1 MNEFQVIFKQ
11 TEVDP
16 KVRAQILSRVY
27 AEILS
32 WPYPRMKKADD
43 QPDQNTVS
51 DSERESPSDTD
62 PLTRVHNPGCTDVE
76 N

>member
-32 WPYPRMKKADD
+32 WPDPRMKKADD
-43 QPDQNTVS
+43 QTEENLASGSESEVSQNANT
-51 DSERESPSDTD
+51 
-62 PLTRVHNPGCTDVE
+62 PLANSHSGQDR
-76 N
+76 